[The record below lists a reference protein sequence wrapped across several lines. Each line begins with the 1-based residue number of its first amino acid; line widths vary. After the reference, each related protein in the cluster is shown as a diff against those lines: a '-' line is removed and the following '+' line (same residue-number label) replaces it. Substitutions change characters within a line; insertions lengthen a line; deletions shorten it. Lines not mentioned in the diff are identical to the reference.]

1 MRLLVFAFLVLVLPA
16 TAADLGYIVAVSER
30 TAADPA
36 WKQVVDKLK
45 ARHQATIQT
54 WRQAPDEVLPA
65 LRKERPRHTC
75 FVATPAEATRDFVQA
90 VNRLTR
96 RLDDDP
102 YTDTLWGILT
112 GYDAANALAI
122 AGEEKPLTIRKVGS
136 GTEVALDR
144 CESGTWYCELRQGH
158 MVQKTEGGKAEEQKV
173 APDTT
178 KALVDLINQGAP
190 DLWITSGHA
199 TERDWMI
206 GYRYR
211 NGFWKS
217 KAGQLYGEDT
227 RGGRIDVQSDN
238 PKVYLPVGNCLIGHI
253 DGSNAMALAYMKSAG
268 VRQMAGYVLP
278 TWYGYQ
284 GWGLLDYF
292 VEQPG
297 RFTLTEAFH
306 ANAIAL
312 MHRLTN
318 SFPGA
323 EKIESVDAMGRP
335 PKGVVAPS
343 PSQQATAAGLKAQDL
358 RGLLFDRDNVA
369 FYGDPAWAARM
380 APGRLNWEQHLTVA
394 ADGTHTL
401 TVTPLAGAASWDPV
415 NRNGSQRGGRPIV
428 HYLPRRI
435 EVDTVKILAGAE
447 LNPVIADD
455 FVLVPLPAKRAT
467 ALTLQFRAK

>member
-1 MRLLVFAFLVLVLPA
+1 MRFPVLVLLFLALNAMAGPA
-16 TAADLGYIVAVSER
+16 YVVVVSER

-36 WKQVVDKLK
+36 WKRVVEKLRS
-45 ARHQATIQT
+45 RHQAALQT
-54 WRQAPDEVLPA
+54 WRQSPDEVQPA
-65 LRKERPRHTC
+65 LRQVHPRYTC
-75 FVATPAEATRDFVQA
+75 FVATPAETTREFVQG
-90 VNRLTR
+90 VSRLTR
-96 RLDDDP
+96 RFDDDP

-122 AGEEKPLTIRKVGS
+122 AAEEKPLTIRKVGS
-136 GTEVALDR
+136 GTEFALDR
-144 CESGTWYCELRQGH
+144 VESGTWYCELRQGH
-158 MVQKTEGGKAEEQKV
+158 MVQKPEGGTAQEKKV
-173 APDTT
+173 EADTT
-178 KALVDLINQGAP
+178 RALVDLMNQGAP

-217 KAGQLYGEDT
+217 KAGQLFGEDT
-227 RGGRIDVQSDN
+227 RGGRVDVHSDN

-297 RFTLTEAFH
+297 RFTMTEAFH
-306 ANAIAL
+306 ANGIAL
-312 MHRLTN
+312 MHRLVT

-323 EKIESVDAMGRP
+323 EKIAGVDAMGRP
-335 PKGVVAPS
+335 PKDVATPS
-343 PSQQATAAGLKAQDL
+343 PTAEAAAAGLKAQDL

-369 FYGDPAWAARM
+369 FYGDPAWEARL
-380 APGRLNWEQHLTVA
+380 APGKLNWEQRLTVA

-401 TVTPLAGAASWDPV
+401 TVTPLAGAASWDAV
-415 NRNGSQRGGRPIV
+415 NKNGSQRGGRPIV

-435 EVDTVKILAGAE
+435 DVAKVKILAGAD
-447 LNPVIADD
+447 LHPVIADD
-455 FVLVPLPAKRAT
+455 FLLIPLPAKRET
-467 ALTLQFRAK
+467 PLTLQFRVE